1 MDKENVP
8 HTGANVHVCTH
19 THTHTQ
25 MYIYKLE
32 YYLAIKKTKIL
43 PFVTTW
49 IDLEAIMLKVK

>member
-1 MDKENVP
+1 MC
-8 HTGANVHVCTH
+8 HTQVQMCMRAH

-49 IDLEAIMLKVK
+49 IDLEAIMLKVKQFR